1 MPKKLIFFTLVIWSI
16 FFSSAYSDQL
26 KEINIIGNE
35 RISNETI
42 KMFSDIKINQSIND
56 IDLNNVL
63 KNLYETNFF
72 EDVSVELKNNK
83 LIIKIVEA
91 PIIEDITYDGIKA
104 NKIRDAV
111 LANLSLKP
119 RSSYNEFLL

>member
-1 MPKKLIFFTLVIWSI
+1 MPKKLIFFILVTWSI

-42 KMFSDIKINQSIND
+42 KMFSDIKINQNIND

-63 KNLYETNFF
+63 KNLF
-72 EDVSVELKNNK
+72 K
-83 LIIKIVEA
+83 LISSRMFRLNLKI
-91 PIIEDITYDGIKA
+91 I
-104 NKIRDAV
+104 N
-111 LANLSLKP
+111 
-119 RSSYNEFLL
+119 